1 MYLSRLYIKNY
12 RSIKELDIQF
22 TKGKSVIIG
31 RNNAGKS
38 NIIKAIDLL
47 LGENIPTYAKAENI
61 TENDFYSWKEVVD
74 GKTIVKSA
82 KELFIWCE
90 LTRELNEPL
99 NYDEIYKCYGYYVYS
114 EKTGEWEIV
123 DGKKRPIKR
132 HIRLPRETIPNNYSK
147 LFEINED
154 DNDDKKW
161 VDPKLRHQ
169 EPFEKEFND
178 KYIFAFAF
186 IAKKDEEGKII
197 KDIRFLYCEDINS
210 SWILAFRAS
219 VRNELLQSAIIP
231 SFRDPQNQLR
241 LSNWTWY
248 GKLMKH
254 LTADHAE
261 SDKLQEAFKNVKEVA
276 DGIFENVKDKV
287 SSTSLKVAF
296 PETELH
302 FQFNADT
309 KIDIYK
315 NCLIY
320 VDDGFKSLLTEKG
333 SGIQSATII
342 GLFNYY
348 TQYVNT
354 VTSALLCIE
363 EPEVYLHPHARR
375 VISDRLDEFL
385 NNNKNQVILTT
396 HSVEFIRTV
405 GEDLNIVLVRK
416 HEDNTVAAPIK
427 IKKYK
432 DLLIDN
438 NQNEIFFADKVV
450 VCEGYDDFI
459 LRAVAKEAYPQK
471 LDERNISI
479 VSAGSKD
486 NISRFVKLI
495 LELGLKCFVFADFDY
510 FLRDKKDERKKY
522 GENVKAHESVSNL
535 GKEFFTQP
543 YIFGDEGTKTISRID
558 KTRNDIKT
566 KNERVFYTAK
576 KIDDVAGNKE
586 LANLL
591 NDLRTNGICILD
603 GEIEDLSKQAEFIS
617 STNKLSLDKLFE
629 INAKLAQGSKMSD
642 IFDVRVISEFLK
654 IVIER

>member
-12 RSIKELDIQF
+12 RSIKELDIPF

-38 NIIKAIDLL
+38 NIIRAIDLT
-47 LGENIPTYAKAENI
+47 LGENTPTYPKLENI
-61 TENDFYSWKEVVD
+61 TTNDFFTWKEEID
-74 GKTIVKSA
+74 GKTIIKSA
-82 KELFIWCE
+82 DELFIWCE
-90 LTRELNEPL
+90 LTRNIGEPL
-99 NYDEIYKCYGYYVYS
+99 NYDEIYKCYGFYIFSEINSWEGKRPVKIPVRISNDHLPKTYSVLFNKNEDNS
-114 EKTGEWEIV
+114 EKE
-123 DGKKRPIKR
+123 
-132 HIRLPRETIPNNYSK
+132 Y
-147 LFEINED
+147 IN
-154 DNDDKKW
+154 
-161 VDPKLRHQ
+161 PKLRHQ
-169 EPFEKEFND
+169 ETFENQFND
-178 KYIFAFAF
+178 KYSFAFAF
-186 IAKKDEEGKII
+186 LARKDEEGRID
-197 KDIRFLYCEDINS
+197 KDIRFLYRENKDS
-210 SWILAFRAS
+210 HWILSFKAPI
-219 VRNELLQSAIIP
+219 RNELLQSAIIP

-241 LSNWTWY
+241 ISNWTWY
-248 GKLMKH
+248 GKLMKY
-254 LTADHAE
+254 LTSEHAE
-261 SDKLQEAFKNVKEVA
+261 SDRLQEAFKKVKEVA
-276 DGIFENVKDKV
+276 DGIFENVREKV
-287 SSTSLKVAF
+287 TQTTLQVAS
-296 PETELH
+296 PGTELH

-309 KIDIYK
+309 KIDIHK

-416 HEDNTVAAPIK
+416 HGDNTVAAPIK

-450 VCEGYDDFI
+450 ICEGYDDFI
-459 LRAVAKEAYPQK
+459 LRAVAKEVYPQK

-522 GENVKAHESVSNL
+522 GENVKAHESISNL
-535 GKEFFTQP
+535 GKEFFMQP

-558 KTRNDIKT
+558 KARNDIKT
-566 KNERVFYTAK
+566 KNEKAFYTAK
-576 KIDDVAGNKE
+576 KMDDVDNNKE
-586 LANLL
+586 LASLL
-591 NDLRTNGICILD
+591 DDLRTNGICILD
-603 GEIEDLSKQAEFIS
+603 GEIEDLSKQSEFIS

-629 INAKLAQGSKMSD
+629 INAKLAQGGKMSD
-642 IFDVRVISEFLK
+642 IFNILVISEFLK